1 MYFIIYP
8 LIYMYNP
15 EKLYKELQLD
25 AIESEEYLLETIGY
39 TQDTSALTA
48 RLCIELVDCEPSI
61 Y

>member
-1 MYFIIYP
+1 
-8 LIYMYNP
+8 MYNP

-48 RLCIELVDCEPSI
+48 RLCIELVDCEKSI